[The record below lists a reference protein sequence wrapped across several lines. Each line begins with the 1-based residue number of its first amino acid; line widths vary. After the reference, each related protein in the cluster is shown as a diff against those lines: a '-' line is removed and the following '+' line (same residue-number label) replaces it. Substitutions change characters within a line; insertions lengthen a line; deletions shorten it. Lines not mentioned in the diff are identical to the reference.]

1 MKESKSSQLSHD
13 VEYCLSNLTKP
24 WGSATGV
31 EHRLVSTLR
40 PQIVQH
46 LQHHGANS
54 AECNVCNSFSREGAT
69 LQLQW
74 LQCLWHSESPKAG
87 LVSVLPARK
96 PYRADSW
103 ILLTSPGISWQC
115 LQRLQQIDPHK
126 MGQTRRSTKHSNRSR
141 PCRRRCWF
149 HPGGKKHVMSSL
161 RRPSR
166 GSVVWVV
173 SVLSLSRPNKLKAL
187 GPCSTGHTCTTKCR
201 FTNYTEFLKH
211 THREAFCKIFI
222 SIYLSTRAFTLS
234 ISLQEW
240 WHVADLPISN
250 PSPRVACLPLSIACV
265 TVWHIYKMLQCY
277 KMLSQDALT
286 TFATLVWGQTLLT
299 VPWKLFKSASMAWSS
314 AGSEQRSN
322 MLQSI

>member
-1 MKESKSSQLSHD
+1 MKVKALSFLMILNTFCQIWPSR
-13 VEYCLSNLTKP
+13 E
-24 WGSATGV
+24 AQ
-31 EHRLVSTLR
+31 RLELNIRVAPR

-54 AECNVCNSFSREGAT
+54 AECNSFSREGAT
-69 LQLQW
+69 LQLQ
-74 LQCLWHSESPKAG
+74 CLWHSESPKSG
-87 LVSVLPARK
+87 FGVSASSQKALR
-96 PYRADSW
+96 
-103 ILLTSPGISWQC
+103 LTPDISWQC

-149 HPGGKKHVMSSL
+149 HPGGKNHVMSSL

-173 SVLSLSRPNKLKAL
+173 SVVSLSRPNKLKAL
-187 GPCSTGHTCTTKCR
+187 GPCSTGHTCITKCR
-201 FTNYTEFLKH
+201 FTNYTDFKKKKH
-211 THREAFCKIFI
+211 TQRSFLQN
-222 SIYLSTRAFTLS
+222 IYLSRAFTLS
-234 ISLQEW
+234 VSLQEW
-240 WHVADLPISN
+240 WQVADLPISN
-250 PSPRVACLPLSIACV
+250 PSPRVCMPAVFNSLRDSLTYLQDV
-265 TVWHIYKMLQCY
+265 TRCYKMLQCY

-286 TFATLVWGQTLLT
+286 TFTTLVWGQTLLT